1 MPHLSVEGGEEVDKQ
16 KVEEVYEENAKAV
29 YKYLFCLTHNA
40 DLAEELTQET
50 FYQAAKGID
59 RFRGE
64 CKISTWLCQIAKRL
78 WYKELEKRN
87 REIPIPE
94 AMEESGD
101 FGSIENDYL
110 LNVEKVELFRMLH
123 HFDITTREVMY
134 LRLTGELSF
143 AEIGDIMGKT
153 ENWARV
159 TFYRGKQKLM
169 KGREEWNRG

>member
-1 MPHLSVEGGEEVDKQ
+1 M
-16 KVEEVYEENAKAV
+16 
-29 YKYLFCLTHNA
+29 
-40 DLAEELTQET
+40 TQET
-50 FYQAAKGID
+50 FYQAMKGMD
-59 RFRGE
+59 KFRGE
-64 CKISTWLCQIAKRL
+64 CKISVWLCQIGKRL
-78 WYKELEKRN
+78 WYKELEKKR
-87 REIPIPE
+87 REIPVAE
-94 AMEESGD
+94 TVKEGVQETGA

-143 AEIGDIMGKT
+143 AEIGSIMGKT

-169 KGREEWNRG
+169 KGREEWNNG